1 MAKAI
6 CLNYRKLLIGGFA
19 LEKFGKLINRILEFS
34 LVFLLALMLIVIF
47 VATVG
52 RFTEI
57 IIIDWAEELARY
69 SMIWIVFIGIIIG
82 AREGEHF
89 AVTALDMFLPKKAMN
104 VIKVIAT
111 LFVDGF
117 CFFAAYYGFKILS
130 SQIKGGQVSPS
141 LQWPMWIIYS
151 AVPVGLALMAVAYSI
166 RTYNDLTGKLTE
178 KGGE

>member
-6 CLNYRKLLIGGFA
+6 CLTYRILLIGGFA

-82 AREGEHF
+82 A
-89 AVTALDMFLPKKAMN
+89 
-104 VIKVIAT
+104 
-111 LFVDGF
+111 
-117 CFFAAYYGFKILS
+117 
-130 SQIKGGQVSPS
+130 KGRRAFRSH
-141 LQWPMWIIYS
+141 S
-151 AVPVGLALMAVAYSI
+151 A
-166 RTYNDLTGKLTE
+166 
-178 KGGE
+178 